1 MSLLRV
7 EGLTK
12 HYKLSNGL
20 FQPKTK
26 VLANQQI
33 DLTIDE
39 GETLAIVGESGSGKS
54 TLARQIIGIEK
65 PTSGSIFL
73 NEKKLNYKN
82 GKDKKQRFKS
92 IRMIFQNPYESLN
105 PNVRIGHSLEQ
116 TLIINTKLSKKQR
129 IRKIEKTL
137 EKVGLAPDQ
146 QFKYP
151 HMFSGGQRQR
161 IAIARAILLEP
172 SIIIADE
179 PLSALDVSIQ
189 AQILNLLQSLQEE
202 MGISY
207 IFISHDLHVVEHIAD
222 NIMVM
227 YNGRVVEQGT
237 VAQIFDNPKHP
248 YTQSLF
254 ASTPVYR
261 TRFPD
266 FLPRGPKNQQVQN
279 ESACVFANRCQY
291 CGDRCKEETPALIDY
306 ENNLRIACFN
316 LENQLEQD
324 QVAQKG
330 R

>member
-1 MSLLRV
+1 MSLLKVRS
-7 EGLTK
+7 LTK
-12 HYKLSNGL
+12 HYKVSTGL
-20 FQPKTK
+20 LKPKTLVK
-26 VLANQQI
+26 ANQEI
-33 DLTIDE
+33 DLTLSK

-65 PTSGSIFL
+65 PTAGSISL
-73 NEKKLNYKN
+73 NEKTLKYNN
-82 GKDKKQRFKS
+82 SKDKKNRFNS

-116 TLIINTKLSKKQR
+116 TLIINTKLNKKAR
-129 IRKIEKTL
+129 MRKLGETL
-137 EKVGLAPDQ
+137 EKVGLTPDEQ
-146 QFKYP
+146 YKYP

-237 VAQIFDNPKHP
+237 VAQIFDDPKHP

-261 TRFPD
+261 ARFPK
-266 FLPRGPKNQQVQN
+266 FLPRGPKNEFKQK
-279 ESACVFANRCQY
+279 ESACVFASRCQY
-291 CGDRCKEETPALIDY
+291 CVERCKEETPQLIEY
-306 ENNLRIACFN
+306 EEGLRIACFAIA
-316 LENQLEQD
+316 D
-324 QVAQKG
+324 RA
-330 R
+330 